1 MTGKVNVVELRTRQ
15 SLLFEWFHYSWFRSV
30 PNNDEVGF
38 RGEISERNWDLF
50 LDVFADHLDV
60 VLQLGR
66 DGNDGRA
73 LGDCALNETQNL
85 KKKNFRIREHIFC
98 RQFPNPRTIYQVK
111 LFKSGLRQTW
121 ANNST
126 LPCYSTKTCRFGKYL
141 CMKNYEPMKKDPELC
156 IHTYIII
163 QY

>member
-38 RGEISERNWDLF
+38 RGEISERNWDVF

-85 KKKNFRIREHIFC
+85 KKKTSEYESTFFVANFQTQEQYTKSNYLNLVCGKLGRITRPCLAI
-98 RQFPNPRTIYQVK
+98 RQK
-111 LFKSGLRQTW
+111 LAASE
-121 ANNST
+121 NI
-126 LPCYSTKTCRFGKYL
+126 CV
-141 CMKNYEPMKKDPELC
+141 
-156 IHTYIII
+156 
-163 QY
+163 